1 MLDSVPGGMHASVHG
16 RREGGGWDERGKR
29 GLAKYIHT
37 VCHWPCGSMSVQ
49 AASLSQARSWLLA
62 ARERSRRCLDSCKH
76 TEARGRVSEQ
86 PHSEARVATGAS
98 TGTAAST
105 NPGPCPCPGPRMAS
119 MPDMLASV
127 PGMLRPLFRV
137 GIRKAGGG

>member
-1 MLDSVPGGMHASVHG
+1 
-16 RREGGGWDERGKR
+16 
-29 GLAKYIHT
+29 
-37 VCHWPCGSMSVQ
+37 MSVQ

-62 ARERSRRCLDSCKH
+62 ARERSRRCLDFCKR

-98 TGTAAST
+98 TGTGAST
-105 NPGPCPCPGPRMAS
+105 NPDPCPGPGPRMAS

-127 PGMLRPLFRV
+127 PGMLRPLIRV
-137 GIRKAGGG
+137 GIRKAGGR

>member
-1 MLDSVPGGMHASVHG
+1 MNEG
-16 RREGGGWDERGKR
+16 REDWQN
-29 GLAKYIHT
+29 IHT

-62 ARERSRRCLDSCKH
+62 ARERSRRCLDSCKR

-98 TGTAAST
+98 TGTGAST
-105 NPGPCPCPGPRMAS
+105 NPDP
-119 MPDMLASV
+119 
-127 PGMLRPLFRV
+127 
-137 GIRKAGGG
+137 

>member
-1 MLDSVPGGMHASVHG
+1 
-16 RREGGGWDERGKR
+16 
-29 GLAKYIHT
+29 
-37 VCHWPCGSMSVQ
+37 MSVQ

-62 ARERSRRCLDSCKH
+62 ARERSRRCLDSCKR

-98 TGTAAST
+98 TGASTGTGAST
-105 NPGPCPCPGPRMAS
+105 NPDPCSCPGPRMAS

-127 PGMLRPLFRV
+127 PGMLRPLIRV
-137 GIRKAGGG
+137 GIRKAGGR